1 MNGIAT
7 TAPAVQPDHPRT
19 TIIRIDEYSEALR
32 QTDDVRAFYSQDS
45 NCSAIVSAIR
55 DVSTEKK
62 VKVISYDVFDTVLLR
77 ECKSEAARFL
87 DISDRFVNLCRTNGA
102 EPGFSVEDAFL
113 ARVSAARAAYA
124 ISPTIA
130 RNREGRFDDIARI
143 TCDLLNRSDLAS
155 AYVANELR
163 YEVEATTAN
172 PIVQLIA
179 KALPRT
185 KIIFISDMYLEG
197 DKISHL
203 LSQKLGVKET
213 GRVYSSADGFGS
225 KRTGG
230 IFAHVSAALAV
241 TGEKILHIGDSL
253 HSDYQMP
260 RRYEWQS
267 FHLPLPEAEKDA
279 RRRTHEATAA
289 HFAKMGIDLDRY
301 LQFNL

>member
-7 TAPAVQPDHPRT
+7 TVPAVKPGRAQT
-19 TIIRIDEYSEALR
+19 TVMRIDGYSEALR
-32 QTDDVRAFYSQDS
+32 QTDDVRAFYSEESD
-45 NCSAIVSAIR
+45 CSAIVSAIK
-55 DVSTEKK
+55 DAATEKK
-62 VKVISYDVFDTVLLR
+62 VKVISYDIFDTVLLR
-77 ECKSEAARFL
+77 ECKSEAARFF
-87 DISDRFVNLCRTNGA
+87 DISDRFVTLCKKDGG

-130 RNREGRFDDIARI
+130 GNREGRFEDIARI
-143 TCDLLNRSDLAS
+143 TCDLLNRPDLTS

-197 DKISHL
+197 DKISYL
-203 LSQKLGVKET
+203 LSQKLGAKAT

-230 IFAHVSAALAV
+230 VFAHIAAALAV
-241 TGEKILHIGDSL
+241 PSDKILHIGDSL

-260 RRYEWQS
+260 RRHGWQS
-267 FHLPLPEAEKDA
+267 FHLPLPEVEKDA
-279 RRRTHEATAA
+279 RRRTHEATTA